1 MLCVVDATATASST
15 TASSKDD
22 EEEEGDVS
30 HLNKSDSTA
39 VCLVLTPTALVVA
52 SAEEDAL
59 EAAHPLAEV
68 ALEACRDDPTK
79 MTLSL
84 VAAAATS
91 SAPAASAAIP
101 GLGAADLP
109 QMGVGMGPVAKDR
122 VKQFVMETAAGGHC
136 TVSDIGTEEQE
147 GGEEE
152 QGEEE
157 GDSQV

>member
-15 TASSKDD
+15 AASSKD
-22 EEEEGDVS
+22 EEQEEGDVS

-91 SAPAASAAIP
+91 SAPASAAIP

>member
-1 MLCVVDATATASST
+1 MVDATATASST
-15 TASSKDD
+15 TASSKDE

-30 HLNKSDSTA
+30 NLNKIDSTA

-84 VAAAATS
+84 VAATS
-91 SAPAASAAIP
+91 SAPSAAAAIP
-101 GLGAADLP
+101 GLGAAELP

-147 GGEEE
+147 GAEEE